1 MLCFP
6 MLISSLP
13 GANPRLPEHKIGVF
27 CSGARL
33 SFGSGGFYLVFSRL
47 LFAYPTFMSY
57 FC

>member
-6 MLISSLP
+6 MIISSLP

-27 CSGARL
+27 VLGRA
-33 SFGSGGFYLVFSRL
+33 FVFWNGGFYLVFSRL